1 MREIVK
7 HMRVRREGGI
17 TGSGHTLAMTAAA
30 SHVRPVSR
38 LNHAL
43 SGLAG
48 IEQLKLLDNSLD
60 SSVGLD
66 QLVADLQQLHG
77 LLQMGNPRLLL
88 VSDEAELESSN
99 KLVDSTWGARTLNP
113 EVGGFQCEFDIAP
126 PSQAWVTTSQV
137 NFCASAFATVP
148 EIHGDAPALS
158 VLAGVLRNG
167 YLHKVLREQGGAYGG
182 GAGHDSSNGIFRFY
196 SYRDPNLMATFDAF
210 QESVAWLENT
220 NIGFELVEESILGI
234 ISSIDAPGSPAGEP
248 RQAFHNDLFGR
259 NAAHRQ
265 KVRRDI
271 LEVGIE
277 DVKRVARHYLQGP
290 GARAVVCHENSAR
303 TLDADFI
310 VKSI

>member
-1 MREIVK
+1 
-7 HMRVRREGGI
+7 
-17 TGSGHTLAMTAAA
+17 
-30 SHVRPVSR
+30 
-38 LNHAL
+38 
-43 SGLAG
+43 
-48 IEQLKLLDNSLD
+48 
-60 SSVGLD
+60 
-66 QLVADLQQLHG
+66 
-77 LLQMGNPRLLL
+77 
-88 VSDEAELESSN
+88 
-99 KLVDSTWGARTLNP
+99 
-113 EVGGFQCEFDIAP
+113 
-126 PSQAWVTTSQV
+126 
-137 NFCASAFATVP
+137 
-148 EIHGDAPALS
+148 
-158 VLAGVLRNG
+158 
-167 YLHKVLREQGGAYGG
+167 
-182 GAGHDSSNGIFRFY
+182 
-196 SYRDPNLMATFDAF
+196 MATFDAF